1 MPAVCC
7 SKHSNSNKI
16 KVVAMVKTRTINRNK
31 ISNNKATTNSKINK
45 NKISNK
51 VSNKVSNLSHS
62 RAIKTNSNTSNRKL
76 TNENKMPNECL
87 KQ

>member
-1 MPAVCC
+1 MPVVCC

-16 KVVAMVKTRTINRNK
+16 KVGAMVKTRTINRNK

-51 VSNKVSNLSHS
+51 VSNLSHS

-76 TNENKMPNECL
+76 TNENKMPSECL

>member
-1 MPAVCC
+1 MPVVCC

-16 KVVAMVKTRTINRNK
+16 KVGAMVKTRTINRNK

-51 VSNKVSNLSHS
+51 VSNLSHS
-62 RAIKTNSNTSNRKL
+62 RAIKTNSNSNTSNRKL